1 MTLFEARSNT
11 HTPTQV
17 FPTKHM
23 IAEKSNHIET
33 ENILINY
40 WRIRKKLRAKE
51 KKEAAAFENAGNT
64 LTLT

>member
-1 MTLFEARSNT
+1 
-11 HTPTQV
+11 
-17 FPTKHM
+17 M

-40 WRIRKKLRAKE
+40 WRIRKKKLRAKE

>member
-1 MTLFEARSNT
+1 
-11 HTPTQV
+11 
-17 FPTKHM
+17 M

-33 ENILINY
+33 ENILKNY